1 MKVALAAFAMAALT
15 LVIALSAR
23 PFQES
28 PPPPEW
34 VAALASADAEERLD
48 AAMRLAR
55 HGRAAV
61 PPLTAAL
68 RGGAPHA
75 RAAAA
80 LALGELAADVS
91 WRNLNAALK
100 DVDFRVRA
108 LAAEALGR
116 AGGGGIEVNGNLIAL
131 LKDPDWAVRNAAA
144 QALAERGESW
154 ALLYLAFALRPEPFA
169 RTAWQ
174 SFDAARRL
182 RLLTGAELPFNENL
196 GALDRAPQA
205 RAWLEH
211 VAGRADV
218 HDSLVRG
225 LGVWKA
231 ILSDECRKAARAAGT
246 PIAPALVKALREG
259 TPMAASEAA
268 GLLAEVGTPEAAPAL
283 RDALRS
289 GPAMLR
295 ARAARALGVCGGAA
309 DLEALGRALGDPDE
323 DVRIGA
329 ADALG
334 KLALPAARPHLERA
348 LASARGETR
357 AAVER
362 ALAKLRG

>member
-1 MKVALAAFAMAALT
+1 MRVALAALWVAALT
-15 LVIALSAR
+15 LAIGLSAR
-23 PFQES
+23 PFQEA
-28 PPPPEW
+28 PPAPEW
-34 VAALASADAEERLD
+34 VAALGSEDAEKRLD
-48 AAMRLAR
+48 AAMRLGR

-61 PPLTAAL
+61 PPLVAAL
-68 RGGAPHA
+68 RAGAPDA

-80 LALGELAADVS
+80 LALGERAGDVS
-91 WRNLNAALK
+91 WRDLNAALK

-116 AGGGGIEVNGNLIAL
+116 TAGGGIEVTGNLIAL

-144 QALAERGESW
+144 EALAERGERW
-154 ALLYLAFALRPEPFA
+154 ALLYLAFALKPEPFA

-174 SFDAARRL
+174 SFDATRRL

-196 GALDRAPQA
+196 GTLERAAQA

-211 VAGRADV
+211 VAARADV
-218 HDSLVRG
+218 QDSLVRG

-231 ILSDECRKAARAAGT
+231 ILSDECRKAARAAGP
-246 PIAPALVKALREG
+246 PIAPALVKALRAG
-259 TPMAASEAA
+259 SPMAASEAA
-268 GLLAEVGTPEAAPAL
+268 GLLIEVGTPGAAPAL

-295 ARAARALGVCGGAA
+295 ARAARALGTCGGAA

-334 KLALPAARPHLERA
+334 KLALPAARPVLERA

-362 ALAKLRG
+362 ALARLRG